1 MAEAS
6 AATARRVIYSSYVVP
21 QEVLVLEEGDA
32 TVGQLKKYAIEG
44 GAGRTYGGKGIVT
57 TTADQWGESWTSM
70 QHAQQYWEQYSS
82 FWEDSMEVWNNVG
95 VTVGSSAASLV
106 LDSAG
111 VTTTPV
117 LFLYIR
123 NLGTDSDQTVTVS
136 LDDNSS
142 YKIYIPANGSI
153 SLRGDGTTL
162 QMEDVWVKR
171 AGSTDTTIEFIIAK

>member
-1 MAEAS
+1 M
-6 AATARRVIYSSYVVP
+6 ATARRVIYSSYVVP
-21 QEVLVLEEGDA
+21 QESLTSESEL
-32 TVGQLKKYAIEG
+32 TKYAIESG
-44 GAGRTYGGKGIVT
+44 CGRTFGGKGTVD
-57 TTADQWGESWTSM
+57 TTASQWGESWTSM
-70 QHAQQYWEQYSS
+70 QHAQQYWEDYDS
-82 FWEDSMEVWNNVG
+82 FWEDSMEYWNNTG
-95 VTVGSSAASLV
+95 ITVGSSAFSLV

-111 VTTTPV
+111 VTTTAV
-117 LFLYIR
+117 KFLYIR

>member
-1 MAEAS
+1 M
-6 AATARRVIYSSYVVP
+6 ATARRVIYSSYVIP
-21 QEVLVLEEGDA
+21 QESLSLEENTSGEL
-32 TVGQLKKYAIEG
+32 TKYAIEG
-44 GAGRTYGGKGIVT
+44 GAGRAYGGKGTVD
-57 TTADQWGESWTSM
+57 TTATQWGESWTSM
-70 QHAQQYWEQYSS
+70 QHSLQYWEDYGNN
-82 FWEDSMEVWNNVG
+82 WEDSMEVWNNVG

-106 LDSAG
+106 LDAAG

>member
-32 TVGQLKKYAIEG
+32 TTGQLKKYAMES

-70 QHAQQYWEQYSS
+70 QHSQQYWEQYSS

-95 VTVGSSAASLV
+95 VTISGVTSLV
-106 LDSAG
+106 ADTDIAST
-111 VTTTPV
+111 VV
-117 LFLYIR
+117 KFLYIR
-123 NLGTDSDQTVTVS
+123 NLGTDANQRLKVS
-136 LDDNSS
+136 LDGSTN
-142 YKIYIPANGSI
+142 YVITIPANGSI
-153 SLRGDGTTL
+153 ALRGDGTNL
-162 QMEDVWVKR
+162 QMEDVKV
-171 AGSTDTTIEFIIAK
+171 ALVDQNTTIEFIIAK

>member
-6 AATARRVIYSSYVVP
+6 AATARQVIYSSYVIP

-32 TVGQLKKYAIEG
+32 TVGQLKKYAIESG
-44 GAGRTYGGKGIVT
+44 CGRTFGGKGTVA
-57 TTADQWGESWTSM
+57 TTADQWCESWTSM
-70 QHAQQYWEQYSS
+70 QHAQQYWEQYRS
-82 FWEDSMEVWNNVG
+82 FLEDSMEYWNNTG
-95 VTVGSSAASLV
+95 ITVGSSAFSLV

-111 VTTTPV
+111 VTTTAV
-117 LFLYIR
+117 KFLYIR

-136 LDDNSS
+136 LDDDSS

-162 QMEDVWVKR
+162 ETQDVWVKR
-171 AGSTDTTIEFIIAK
+171 AGSTDTTIEFIIAI

>member
-1 MAEAS
+1 M
-6 AATARRVIYSSYVVP
+6 ATARRVIYSSYVIP
-21 QEVLVLEEGDA
+21 QESLSLEENTSGEL
-32 TVGQLKKYAIEG
+32 TKYAIEG
-44 GAGRTYGGKGIVT
+44 GAGRAYGGKGTVD
-57 TTADQWGESWTSM
+57 TTATQWGEAWTSM
-70 QHAQQYWEQYSS
+70 QHFLQYWEDYGNN
-82 FWEDSMEVWNNVG
+82 WEDSMEVWNNVG

-106 LDSAG
+106 LDAAG

-153 SLRGDGTTL
+153 SLRGDGSTL

>member
-6 AATARRVIYSSYVVP
+6 AATARQVIYSSYVIP
-21 QEVLVLEEGDA
+21 QEALVLEEGDA

-70 QHAQQYWEQYSS
+70 QHSQQYWEEYSS
-82 FWEDSMEVWNNVG
+82 FWEDSMEVWNNAG
-95 VTVGSSAASLV
+95 VTVGSSAFSLV

-123 NLGTDSDQTVTVS
+123 NLGIDSDQTVTVS

-153 SLRGDGTTL
+153 SLRGDGSTL

>member
-1 MAEAS
+1 M
-6 AATARRVIYSSYVVP
+6 ATARRVIYSSYVIP
-21 QEVLVLEEGDA
+21 QESLSLEENTSGEL
-32 TVGQLKKYAIEG
+32 TKYAIEG
-44 GAGRTYGGKGIVT
+44 GAGRAYGGKGTVD
-57 TTADQWGESWTSM
+57 TTATQWGESCTSM
-70 QHAQQYWEQYSS
+70 QHSLQYWEDYGNN
-82 FWEDSMEVWNNVG
+82 WEDSMEVWNNVG

-106 LDSAG
+106 LDAAG

>member
-6 AATARRVIYSSYVVP
+6 AATARRVIYSSYVIP
-21 QEVLVLEEGDA
+21 QESLVLEEGDT
-32 TVGQLKKYAIEG
+32 TVGQLKKYVIESG
-44 GAGRTYGGKGIVT
+44 CGRTYGGKGIVT

-70 QHAQQYWEQYSS
+70 QHSQQYWEEYSS
-82 FWEDSMEVWNNVG
+82 FWEDSMEVWNNAG
-95 VTVGSSAASLV
+95 VTVGSSAFSLV

-123 NLGTDSDQTVTVS
+123 NLGIDSDQTVTVS

-153 SLRGDGTTL
+153 SLRGDGSTL

>member
-6 AATARRVIYSSYVVP
+6 AAAGRRVIYSSYVVP

-32 TVGQLKKYAIEG
+32 TTGQLKKYVMESG
-44 GAGRTYGGKGIVT
+44 CGRTFGGKGTVA

-82 FWEDSMEVWNNVG
+82 FWEDSMEYWDNTG
-95 VTVGSSAASLV
+95 IDVGSSAFSLV

-117 LFLYIR
+117 LFLYIK

-153 SLRGDGTTL
+153 SLRGHTTL
-162 QMEDVWVKR
+162 ETQDVWVKR
-171 AGSTDTTIEFIIAK
+171 AGSTDTTIEFIIAI